1 MQDLV
6 NYSYS
11 GIDIMAWLNRP
22 YSQPDVCQKDFE
34 EWVKKYLL
42 PGSGIQCAPTDL
54 YSARCGIIHSFT
66 YESKKAREGKA
77 KKIVYA
83 WGTAKAED
91 FQEVIDSIRDF
102 NIITLHINKLHEA
115 FLMGVKRFIQSL
127 SDDSKKAK
135 IVYKRA
141 NKFFTSLPPLKIKK

>member
-1 MQDLV
+1 
-6 NYSYS
+6 
-11 GIDIMAWLNRP
+11 MAWLNRP
-22 YSQPDVCQKDFE
+22 YSQPDVCRKDFE

-42 PGSGIQCAPTDL
+42 PGSGIQCNSIDL

-66 YESKKAREGKA
+66 YESKKTREGKA
-77 KKIVYA
+77 KKIVYS

-91 FQEVIDSIRDF
+91 FQELIDSIGDF
-102 NIITLHINKLHEA
+102 STITLHINMLHEA
-115 FLMGVKRFIQSL
+115 FLMGVKHFIQSL

-141 NKFFTSLPPLKIKK
+141 NKFFTNLPLSKNKKINYSQKRREND